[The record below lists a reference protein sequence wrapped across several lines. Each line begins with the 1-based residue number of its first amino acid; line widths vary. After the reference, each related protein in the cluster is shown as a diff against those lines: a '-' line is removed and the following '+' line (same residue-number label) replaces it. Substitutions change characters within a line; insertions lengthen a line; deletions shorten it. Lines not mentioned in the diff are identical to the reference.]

1 VTVLEPKERLLL
13 LESLRPPVGFRFD
26 EGIGTTYTLDLVA
39 LLTAPLAFTW
49 FEQRDEGAG
58 AESVNSLEI
67 VESLRRY
74 ADRLTLFCHA
84 GRIAVPRAHYPQ
96 LAFLEDAIVQCRP
109 ASGGAFHPKVW
120 LLRFVPLEGGE
131 VRYRLLVLSRN
142 LTFSRAWDT
151 MLTLDG
157 TLKKTPVRQSGPV
170 ADFVRALPSFAA
182 GHRVSADVTDRLHRL
197 AGEVERVEFAP
208 PPNVSD
214 IAFAPLGLS
223 GRRGDPL
230 KNLRK
235 TKRLL
240 VISPFV
246 VATQLEELA
255 SGRSEMWVVSTGAQL
270 EGLSHTPKGHIRFFT
285 LKDRVRSEPADG
297 EAAPTRENEAIEL
310 ADLHAK
316 LYLTEIGAE
325 AHVWTGSANATAA
338 AFGGNVEF
346 IAELTG
352 PRKYLGLDGM
362 MQAEKGELRFVN
374 LLEPADDIVA
384 RAPTSPESK
393 ALEKKLDDVRNA
405 VVSSGLVIDV
415 SDAGDGAF
423 HLSVRAS
430 GGLQIPDDVK
440 ATCWPSAVSAAGAVM
455 ATTAPGATVARFP
468 AVSLA
473 GVTSF
478 LAFKLS
484 AQANGDSM
492 EIEFVLAVP
501 LNGAPG
507 GRREHVLRSLVKD
520 RSRMLRFL
528 WLLLA
533 DDVADIPMMS
543 KNDPASVDDGDET
556 STGAPPPGGL
566 LEALLRNLDRSP
578 ERLDY
583 LDGLMTELRRDAS
596 APDLFPPGFDAIW
609 EPIWAERLRL
619 KEKAR

>member
-1 VTVLEPKERLLL
+1 
-13 LESLRPPVGFRFD
+13 VGFRFD

-49 FEQRDEGAG
+49 FEQRDEGVG
-58 AESVNSLEI
+58 AESVDSLEI
-67 VESLRRY
+67 IESLRRY

-84 GRIAVPRAHYPQ
+84 GRIAVPGAHYPQ
-96 LAFLEDAIVQCRP
+96 LAFLEDAIVQCLP

-120 LLRFVPLEGGE
+120 LLRFVSIDGDEI
-131 VRYRLLVLSRN
+131 RYRLLVLSRN

-157 TLKKTPVRQSGPV
+157 ILKKTPVRRSRPI
-170 ADFVRALPSFAA
+170 AEFVRALPSFAV
-182 GHRVSADVTDRLHRL
+182 GHRVSAASVDRLNRL
-197 AGEVERVEFAP
+197 AEEVERVEFEP

-214 IAFAPLGLS
+214 IAFVPLGLS

-240 VISPFV
+240 VVSPFV
-246 VATQLEELA
+246 VAGQLDELA
-255 SGRSEMWVVSTGAQL
+255 EGRSEMWVVSTRAQL
-270 EGLSHTPKGHIRFFT
+270 EGLSHKPKGQVCFFA
-285 LKDRVRSEPADG
+285 LKDRLRSEPADG
-297 EAAPTRENEAIEL
+297 EAAPTQENEAIEL

-316 LYLTEIGAE
+316 LYVTEIGAE
-325 AHVWTGSANATAA
+325 AHVWTGSANATVA
-338 AFGGNVEF
+338 AFEGNVEF
-346 IAELTG
+346 LVELTG
-352 PRKYLGLDGM
+352 PRKYSGLDSM
-362 MQAEKGELRFVN
+362 MQAEKGELRFVD
-374 LLEPADDIVA
+374 LLDPADDIVA
-384 RAPTSPESK
+384 RAPVSPESK

-405 VVSSGLVIDV
+405 IVSSGLVIDV

-423 HLSVRAS
+423 HLDVRVS
-430 GGLQIPDDVK
+430 GGLQIPNDVK
-440 ATCWPSAVSAAGAVM
+440 ATCWPSAVSAAGAAM
-455 ATTAPGATVARFP
+455 ATTAPGATVVRFP
-468 AVSLA
+468 AISLA

-484 AQANGDSM
+484 AQANGDAM
-492 EIEFVLAVP
+492 EIEFVLTAP
-501 LNGAPG
+501 LNGAPD

-533 DDVADIPMMS
+533 DEVTGVPPALDVAGV
-543 KNDPASVDDGDET
+543 PANGQSQT
-556 STGAPPPGGL
+556 SGSTPPSAGL

-583 LDGLMTELRRDAS
+583 LYGLMTELRSNTS

-609 EPIWAERLRL
+609 APIWAERLRL
-619 KEKAR
+619 REKMR